1 MKIKLSLT
9 APEYAPLI
17 VRYDEFFHENHA
29 YELDWNYDVL
39 PRVGDY
45 ISFSFIKDLIK
56 EHVDVIKLPE
66 HWAIVDIKWNK
77 INESVMPTLF
87 IVGK

>member
-17 VRYDEFFHENHA
+17 IHYDEFFHENHA
-29 YELDWNYDVL
+29 YEFDWKYDVL
-39 PRVGDY
+39 PCVGDY
-45 ISFSFIKDLIK
+45 ISFGIIKDLVK
-56 EHVDVIKLPE
+56 EHVDEIKLPE
-66 HWAIVDIKWNK
+66 HWSIVDIKWN
-77 INESVMPTLF
+77 ESGDSVIPTLF